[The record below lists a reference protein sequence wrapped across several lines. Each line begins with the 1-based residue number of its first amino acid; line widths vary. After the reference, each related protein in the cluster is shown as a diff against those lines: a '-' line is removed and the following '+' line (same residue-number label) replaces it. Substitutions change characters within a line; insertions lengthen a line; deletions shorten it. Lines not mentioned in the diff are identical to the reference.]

1 LSSLKDEI
9 IIRCERRSDE
19 EDVARTFR
27 EAFGRTW
34 ESELVVQLRA
44 TGELVFLLVAQY
56 RGRVIGA
63 AVFNRVVIS
72 GPRGQH
78 AAVGLGPVGVAP
90 GLQRRGVGTRLIEV
104 GLELL
109 KDLGHTRIVVVG
121 DPRYYGKL
129 GFRSADKYR
138 ITCDQAQ
145 AQSDVLLAELSPHSF
160 GGIEGIAHYPPAF
173 MA

>member
-1 LSSLKDEI
+1 VSSLKDEV

-19 EDVARTFR
+19 EDVARIFR

-34 ESELVVQLRA
+34 EGELVVQLRT
-44 TGELVFLLVAQY
+44 TGELVFLLVAQH
-56 RGRVIGA
+56 RGRVIGS

-72 GPRGQH
+72 GPRGSH

-121 DPRYYGKL
+121 DVSYYGRL
-129 GFRSADKYR
+129 GFRPAEKFR
-138 ITCDQAQ
+138 ITCDQAKT
-145 AQSDVLLAELSPHSF
+145 QSDVLLAELAPHSF
-160 GGIEGIAHYPPAF
+160 GGIEGMAHYPPAF